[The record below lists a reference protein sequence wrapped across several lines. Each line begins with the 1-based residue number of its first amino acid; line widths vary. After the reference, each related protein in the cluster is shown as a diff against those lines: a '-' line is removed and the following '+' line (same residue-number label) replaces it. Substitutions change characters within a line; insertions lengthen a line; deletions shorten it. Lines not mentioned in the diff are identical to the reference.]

1 MLAVSRERLTISLS
15 LSSPRKFHLPDTNLV
30 TSRSQAT
37 LGPVSTNESA
47 SRVLSPNERPPA
59 LSPEKVRA
67 MSVAGSEP

>member
-1 MLAVSRERLTISLS
+1 MLAVSRERLTIS

-37 LGPVSTNESA
+37 LDPVSTNESA